1 MLTKRRKVD
10 AECRDFSDVW
20 TEKYFFSLHFGKP
33 TFGDDALSVQ

>member
-10 AECRDFSDVW
+10 AECQDFSDVW
-20 TEKYFFSLHFGKP
+20 TEKYFFPLHFGKL